1 MTPQALLSRLR
12 EQGIQIRISGADR
25 LAVDAPKGALTPE
38 LRNALSTFKTEIL
51 QELQKEEQD
60 KEPKPLTPL
69 VMPQAHASPADREP
83 SALTDDSVTAS
94 DDINSQQTD
103 LVRLK
108 AEIEA
113 LRIDTRNRRA
123 AAESAM
129 RIEEEHCRKIDEE
142 VARQR
147 AQEERVQIEMEE
159 RARAEEDSRRKIA
172 DQEIAG
178 VEAELQRLRDAEQQR
193 RAEFD
198 AHLFAQQEL
207 RQGEIESRRIADDE
221 RARARIEAERLRI
234 ESEARLRVQEEEVL
248 RRAELRIKA
257 IEDQI
262 ARILTRDEARRRAT
276 EDAARRSE
284 EEARRL
290 MEEESRRQAEM
301 DARRRTE
308 EEARLRARIEKE
320 MRAEAEARRR
330 AEAEARHRAEEENR
344 KRAEEE
350 ARRRAEDEAR
360 RLAEEEGRRLA
371 QETLERQA
379 AEEEAR
385 RLAAEEARRQEEEE
399 TLRRQEADADARR
412 RAEAEGRQRAE
423 EEARERAELEA
434 RIRAEIEAKI
444 REEEEADNDFAA
456 TEEANEKKE
465 QPAGLT
471 AVPFNR
477 LAGEPY
483 PQEEIAIESAD
494 GTQATDWRNDP
505 LNADFQSTEEVN
517 DAPTQPPPS
526 REEIHANSPNQTDG
540 RSSEFAYE
548 DMNGRFQAVSIPEI
562 DSDIEYSN
570 SWDQLFDA
578 VETNPPVT
586 EVPPGKSD
594 EAFRKMLES
603 FDDPDAEARKA
614 AVQRLLEFG
623 DESTDTLTRAL
634 REATPQRR
642 RNIGGALAAS
652 GLGNEAIENLTGEN
666 RQTTYDA
673 FSLLFLMSKA
683 GEVAPL
689 MNAIEQHPN
698 IETRLAVVK
707 LLVLSGQPSILP
719 AFRLMAVRGSL
730 PTEVRSALMEAI
742 YQMTSQ
748 GSAEPV
754 STQ

>member
-1 MTPQALLSRLR
+1 MTPRALLSRLR

-60 KEPKPLTPL
+60 KEPKPSTPL

-290 MEEESRRQAEM
+290 MEEEPRRQAEM

-344 KRAEEE
+344 KR
-350 ARRRAEDEAR
+350 
-360 RLAEEEGRRLA
+360 
-371 QETLERQA
+371 

-505 LNADFQSTEEVN
+505 LNANFQSTEEVN
-517 DAPTQPPPS
+517 DAPTQPSPS
-526 REEIHANSPNQTDG
+526 WEEIHANSPNQTDG

-570 SWDQLFDA
+570 SWDQHFDA

-594 EAFRKMLES
+594 ETVDRKS
-603 FDDPDAEARKA
+603 
-614 AVQRLLEFG
+614 
-623 DESTDTLTRAL
+623 
-634 REATPQRR
+634 
-642 RNIGGALAAS
+642 
-652 GLGNEAIENLTGEN
+652 
-666 RQTTYDA
+666 
-673 FSLLFLMSKA
+673 
-683 GEVAPL
+683 
-689 MNAIEQHPN
+689 
-698 IETRLAVVK
+698 TRLNSSHGSISYAVFCLK
-707 LLVLSGQPSILP
+707 K
-719 AFRLMAVRGSL
+719 
-730 PTEVRSALMEAI
+730 
-742 YQMTSQ
+742 
-748 GSAEPV
+748 
-754 STQ
+754 

>member
-1 MTPQALLSRLR
+1 MTPRALLSRLR

-423 EEARERAELEA
+423 EEA
-434 RIRAEIEAKI
+434 
-444 REEEEADNDFAA
+444 DNDFAA

-642 RNIGGALAAS
+642 RNIGEALAAS

-673 FSLLFLMSKA
+673 FSLLFLLSKA

-689 MNAIEQHPN
+689 MNAIDQHPH

-748 GSAEPV
+748 GSADPV
-754 STQ
+754 SAQ

>member
-51 QELQKEEQD
+51 QELQKEEQG
-60 KEPKPLTPL
+60 KEPQPSTPL

-83 SALTDDSVTAS
+83 SALTDDSATAS
-94 DDINSQQTD
+94 GDVNSQQTD
-103 LVRLK
+103 LVRLR

-129 RIEEEHCRKIDEE
+129 RMEEEHCRKIDEE

-172 DQEIAG
+172 DQEIAR

-198 AHLFAQQEL
+198 AHLFTQQEL
-207 RQGEIESRRIADDE
+207 RQSEIESRRIADDE

-257 IEDQI
+257 IEDEI

-301 DARRRTE
+301 DARRRAE

-330 AEAEARHRAEEENR
+330 AEAEARHRAEEEYR

-350 ARRRAEDEAR
+350 ARRRAEGEAR
-360 RLAEEEGRRLA
+360 RLAEEDARRLA
-371 QETLERQA
+371 HEALEQQA

-385 RLAAEEARRQEEEE
+385 RLAAEEARRQAEEEAR
-399 TLRRQEADADARR
+399 RRQEAAADARR
-412 RAEAEGRQRAE
+412 RAEAEARQRAE

-471 AVPFNR
+471 AIAFNR

-483 PQEEIAIESAD
+483 LQEEIAIESAE
-494 GTQATDWRNDP
+494 GSRATGWMIGE
-505 LNADFQSTEEVN
+505 DFQSTDEVN
-517 DAPTQPPPS
+517 DAPTQPLPS
-526 REEIHANSPNQTDG
+526 RDEIHAPSPDQPD
-540 RSSEFAYE
+540 SPFSEFAYE

-562 DSDIEYSN
+562 DSEIEYSN
-570 SWDQLFDA
+570 SWDQLFDE
-578 VETNPPVT
+578 VETNPPVN
-586 EVPPGKSD
+586 EVPPGKSN
-594 EAFRKMLES
+594 EAFRQMLES

-623 DESTDTLTRAL
+623 NDSTDTLTRAL

-642 RNIGGALAAS
+642 RNIGEAIAAS
-652 GLGNEAIENLTGEN
+652 GMANEAIENLTGEN

-673 FSLLFLMSKA
+673 FSLLFLMSRA

-689 MNAIEQHPN
+689 INAIEGHPN
-698 IETRLAVVK
+698 TETRLAAVK
-707 LLVLSGQPSILP
+707 LLALSGQPSILP

-730 PTEVRSALMEAI
+730 PAEVRSALMEAI

>member
-1 MTPQALLSRLR
+1 MTPRALLSRLR

-60 KEPKPLTPL
+60 KEPKPSTPL

-360 RLAEEEGRRLA
+360 RLAEEESRRLA
-371 QETLERQA
+371 QEALERQA

-385 RLAAEEARRQEEEE
+385 RLAAEEARRQKEEEA
-399 TLRRQEADADARR
+399 LRRQEADADARR
-412 RAEAEGRQRAE
+412 RTEAEGRQRAE
-423 EEARERAELEA
+423 EEVRERAELEA

-444 REEEEADNDFAA
+444 REEEEADNDSAA
-456 TEEANEKKE
+456 TEEANEKKDR
-465 QPAGLT
+465 PASLT
-471 AVPFNR
+471 AVALNR

-494 GTQATDWRNDP
+494 GPQVTDWINDP
-505 LNADFQSTEEVN
+505 VNADFQSTDEVN
-517 DAPTQPPPS
+517 DAPAQPLP
-526 REEIHANSPNQTDG
+526 REEIHANSPDQPDG
-540 RSSEFAYE
+540 RFSEFAYE

-570 SWDQLFDA
+570 SWDQLFDE
-578 VETNPPVT
+578 VEANPPVN
-586 EVPPGKSD
+586 EIPPARSD

-614 AVQRLLEFG
+614 AVQKLLEFG
-623 DESTDTLTRAL
+623 NDSTDTLTRAL

-642 RNIGGALAAS
+642 GNIGEAIAAS
-652 GLGNEAIENLTGEN
+652 GLANEAIENLTGEN

-673 FSLLFLMSKA
+673 FSLLFLMSRA

-689 MNAIEQHPN
+689 MNAIEAHPN
-698 IETRLAVVK
+698 TETRLAVVK
-707 LLVLSGQPSILP
+707 LLALSGQPSILP

-730 PTEVRSALMEAI
+730 PSEVRSALMEAI